1 MRSLRRWMTP
11 GMGIKR
17 WLGLVFLGELAL
29 ALAGALLLRQAYRDL
44 DVTGPLQAVL
54 FVITLQ
60 FLPNVVRALVLVAA
74 GVILLGIGFA
84 RLMTVLVGPFAGPE
98 PLSEVIYQ
106 RRLLARGPRIVA
118 IGGGTGLSVLLR
130 GLKQR
135 TSNLTAIVSVA
146 DDGGSSGRLRET
158 YGWTPMG
165 DIRNCIAALADAE
178 PLMTSLL
185 QYRFPAEPAGVAA
198 GVTGQPG
205 LAGHAFGNLLIAAMS
220 DIEGDFEEG
229 VRQVNRVLAVRGQVI
244 PASGR
249 PLTLHAELDDSTQ
262 VEGQS
267 SVARARGIERV
278 WITPEAPAACAD
290 AVDAIL
296 SADIVVLGP
305 GSLYTSLLPS
315 LLVPAIGD
323 AVRHAPGLVIYACN
337 VATQVGETEGYDL
350 AAHYL
355 ALQRHAG
362 RGIVDV
368 VLGNSELGAPRAPGD
383 LAAPVRLTWPAE
395 LSMRA
400 RPAEG
405 TLEPPEVA
413 LVLRDVVDPDN
424 AHFHQPELLAGAI
437 LEIAARHPSRRT
449 IAAAKTA

>member
-1 MRSLRRWMTP
+1 MRRSIGRWLTP

-17 WLGLVFLGELAL
+17 WLGIVFLGELAL
-29 ALAGALLLRQAYRDL
+29 ALAGALLLRQAYRDIA
-44 DVTGPLQAVL
+44 VTGPLQAFLYV
-54 FVITLQ
+54 VTLQ
-60 FLPNVVRALVLVAA
+60 FLPNALRALVLIGA
-74 GVILLGIGFA
+74 GTILIAIGFV
-84 RLMTVLVGPFAGPE
+84 RLMTVLVGPFTGRE

-106 RRLLARGPRIVA
+106 RRLLARGPRVVA

-146 DDGGSSGRLRET
+146 DDGGSSGRLRES

-178 PLMTSLL
+178 PLMSSLL
-185 QYRFPAEPAGVAA
+185 QYRFPDEPGD
-198 GVTGQPG
+198 PG

-220 DIEGDFEEG
+220 GIEGDFEEG

-249 PLTLHAELDDSTQ
+249 ALTLHARLEGGTE

-267 SVARARGIERV
+267 SVARATGIERV
-278 WITPEAPAACAD
+278 WITPDGPAACAD
-290 AVDAIL
+290 AIDAIL
-296 SADIVVLGP
+296 AADVVVLGP

-323 AVRHAPGLVIYACN
+323 AVRRAPGLVVYACN
-337 VATQVGETEGYDL
+337 VATQAGETEDYDL
-350 AAHYL
+350 ADHYL
-355 ALQRHAG
+355 ALERHAG
-362 RGIVDV
+362 PGIADV
-368 VLGNSELGAPRAPGD
+368 VLGNSDLSARRAPGD
-383 LAAPVRLTWPAE
+383 GTAPVRLTWPPE
-395 LSMRA
+395 LSMPA
-400 RPAEG
+400 RPAG
-405 TLEPPEVA
+405 GASALPEVA

-424 AHFHQPELLAGAI
+424 AHVHQPELLAGAI
-437 LEIAARHPSRRT
+437 LEIAERHSPRRNL
-449 IAAAKTA
+449 IAASA